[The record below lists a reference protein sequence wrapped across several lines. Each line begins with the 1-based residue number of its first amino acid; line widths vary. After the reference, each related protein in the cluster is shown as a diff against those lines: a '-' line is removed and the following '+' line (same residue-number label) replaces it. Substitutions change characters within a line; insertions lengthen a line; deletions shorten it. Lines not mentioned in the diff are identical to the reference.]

1 MYTGGDPVEGQFF
14 GKYRGR
20 VEKNV
25 DPERLGRLQVSV
37 PTVLQDVSTGWAL
50 PCVPYAGP
58 GVGLFAIPPVGANVW
73 VEFEGGNVESPI
85 WSGCFWAGGEEVPA
99 DPATPEV
106 KVFKTEGLSMTM
118 KDQSGGGLTLEV
130 GPPAVS
136 NPLKLVFDAD
146 GVEVSASSA
155 SVRLTQASVSV
166 NDGALEVT

>member
-1 MYTGGDPVEGQFF
+1 MRRQFF

-37 PTVLQDVSTGWAL
+37 PSVLQDVSTGWAL

-85 WSGCFWAGGEEVPA
+85 WSGCFWAGGEEVHA

-118 KDQSGGGLTLEV
+118 KDQSGGSFTLEV
-130 GPPAVS
+130 GPLAIP
-136 NPLKLVFDAD
+136 NPLKLVFDDD
-146 GVEVSASSA
+146 GVEVSTSSA
-155 SVRLTQASVSV
+155 SVKLTQASVSV